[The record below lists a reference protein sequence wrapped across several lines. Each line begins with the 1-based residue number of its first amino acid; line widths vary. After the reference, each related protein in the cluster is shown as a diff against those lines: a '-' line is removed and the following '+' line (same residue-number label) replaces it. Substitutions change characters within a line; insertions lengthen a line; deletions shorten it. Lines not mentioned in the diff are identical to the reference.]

1 MDNFHLIVVYFIS
14 LCIIGIEGEDW
25 GNWYENYYPPPPQ
38 SPGAGNPAPQ
48 QAWQPAPQQAWQS
61 APQQAWQPAPQQA
74 WQSAPQQ
81 APPMPTYTAPP
92 TYQKR
97 PASPSGPSSAPK
109 RLYTGAP
116 SSCTSSSVNTI
127 VVQKKLDGFFLDKK
141 DRKVKKKTKV
151 GSQKFGSLQV
161 DLIKMNGGNPYSQQ
175 DLYNNFGIWS
185 KGAKIII
192 NACRETPNQISIT
205 AGDLAEF
212 FRGERGK
219 IHFF

>member
-127 VVQKKLDGFFLDKK
+127 VELFNIMDNDRDGFICAQNYGTIRNSELYKNPAVQKKLDGFFLDKK

-151 GSQKFGSLQV
+151 GSQKFGSFGRIFSRRTRKNTL
-161 DLIKMNGGNPYSQQ
+161 LLMNALPR
-175 DLYNNFGIWS
+175 L
-185 KGAKIII
+185 
-192 NACRETPNQISIT
+192 
-205 AGDLAEF
+205 L
-212 FRGERGK
+212 FRA
-219 IHFF
+219 F